1 MLTALQISFPNVV
14 SRRFYVFFSISVTF
28 HPVTYTVTEGENE
41 FVELIIQA
49 ENPNSNVLFFNVTST
64 LVPQSAEGML

>member
-1 MLTALQISFPNVV
+1 MS
-14 SRRFYVFFSISVTF
+14 FFSIAVTF
-28 HPVTYTVTEGENE
+28 QPVTYTVTEGENE

-49 ENPNSNVLFFNVTST
+49 ENPSSNVLILNVS

>member
-1 MLTALQISFPNVV
+1 MMLVE
-14 SRRFYVFFSISVTF
+14 VFCLFSIAVTF
-28 HPVTYTVTEGENE
+28 QPVTYTVTEGENE

-49 ENPNSNVLFFNVTST
+49 ENPSSHVLILNVS

>member
-1 MLTALQISFPNVV
+1 MLTALQISSLNVV
-14 SRRFYVFFSISVTF
+14 SRRFCLFSIAVTF
-28 HPVTYTVTEGENE
+28 QPVAYTVTEGENE

-49 ENPNSNVLFFNVTST
+49 DNPNSNVLILNVS

>member
-1 MLTALQISFPNVV
+1 MLTALQISCPNDV
-14 SRRFYVFFSISVTF
+14 SRVFFCLFSIAVTF
-28 HPVTYTVTEGENE
+28 QPVAYTVTEGENE

-49 ENPNSNVLFFNVTST
+49 ENPNSNVLILNVS

>member
-1 MLTALQISFPNVV
+1 MMLVDV
-14 SRRFYVFFSISVTF
+14 FYVFFSIAVTF
-28 HPVTYTVTEGENE
+28 QPVTYTVTEGENE

-49 ENPNSNVLFFNVTST
+49 ENPNSNVLILNVS

>member
-1 MLTALQISFPNVV
+1 MSFIQISSLNVV
-14 SRRFYVFFSISVTF
+14 SRSVFGLFSIAVTF
-28 HPVTYTVTEGENE
+28 QPVAYTVTEGENE

-49 ENPNSNVLFFNVTST
+49 ENPNSNVLILNVS